1 MNLIHSQDD
10 FDETGEK
17 AQKKASKQLEHDTKL
32 DSCVDEVR
40 KSMKTIMAKSNVDE
54 AKELANVFMEISAA
68 NPHAKMLDAVQRS
81 ILCAASMKSF
91 VSGQNKMIITVS
103 VGSYCNVTQLPI
115 EDLEKDNNK
124 ILV

>member
-1 MNLIHSQDD
+1 MNLIYFQDD

-17 AQKKASKQLEHDTKL
+17 AQKKASKQLESDTKL

-40 KSMKTIMAKSNVDE
+40 RNMKTILAKSNVDE

-68 NPHAKMLDAVQRS
+68 NPHAKMLDTVQRP

-103 VGSYCNVTQLPI
+103 VGSYCNVTQLSI
-115 EDLEKDNNK
+115 EDFENEKK
-124 ILV
+124 